1 MRTSNLFPL
10 ARRYSK
16 QKARSRVQ
24 STTNGG
30 KLLTGLFL
38 FCCGYS
44 RGKKEKC
51 DVSIFLSCTHKK
63 IERGVCFQY
72 NVFCIEARIEFFW
85 KKGLTVMFTHCYA
98 CNRQTDRQ
106 VNFALFSI
114 LSIIN
119 RTHRL
124 SSYKGEFV
132 RFSMQRIYEK

>member
-44 RGKKEKC
+44 REKKEKC

-72 NVFCIEARIEFFW
+72 NVFCIEARIEFFL
-85 KKGLTVMFTHCYA
+85 KERVDSHVHTLLRL
-98 CNRQTDRQ
+98 RQTDRQ
-106 VNFALFSI
+106 VNSALFSI